1 MGLCSAAGRGH
12 SLKVVLFFSGLGK
25 PGGISPDLRH
35 LAAALTEEGINPT
48 VTSRLREVLSAEA
61 GRGTI
66 VNVYGCLP
74 SARNLGAM
82 MLARARGQ
90 RLVWTPVFHPRRP
103 ATWKGSGLYRVMEVF
118 DRTAPRLARF
128 THAVSAA
135 TEEEAAFFQAM
146 GAPRTAVV
154 PLVVGGTHEPLT
166 GRDRASA
173 RRRLGVGDGPVVLLI
188 AAHSPRRK
196 GMDFAAG
203 VLAELRRELVE
214 ATFLVVGGGSLGA
227 LAGQPGVTATGWCPE
242 NLLLDA
248 YRSAD
253 LLFVP
258 SRYEQF
264 SRATIEAW
272 ACGTPVVLS
281 DGVALAATADRSGAG
296 VVVRFGDIPGAAAA
310 LAKALSDPAW
320 RQQAGQ
326 RGRSLVEDRFL
337 PADHLRATLGLY
349 RSVT

>member
-1 MGLCSAAGRGH
+1 LR
-12 SLKVVLFFSGLGK
+12 VVLFFSGLGK
-25 PGGISPDLRH
+25 PGGISPDLMH
-35 LAAALTEEGINPT
+35 LAAALSEEGINPT
-48 VTSRLREVLSAEA
+48 VTSRLREVLSAKA
-61 GRGTI
+61 GPGTI

-74 SARNLGAM
+74 SARNFGAM

-103 ATWKGSGLYRVMEVF
+103 ATWRGSGLYRVMELF

-154 PLVVGGTHEPLT
+154 PLVVSDTHEPLT
-166 GRDRASA
+166 GPTRASA
-173 RRRLGVGDGPVVLLI
+173 RRRLGVGDGPVVLLV

-203 VLAELRRELVE
+203 VLAELQRELPEV
-214 ATFLVVGGGSLGA
+214 TFLVVGGGSLGA
-227 LAGQPGVTATGWCPE
+227 LGGRPSVTAAGWCSGD
-242 NLLLDA
+242 LLVDA

-253 LLFVP
+253 VLFVP

-272 ACGTPVVLS
+272 ACGLPVVLS
-281 DGVALAATADRSGAG
+281 DGVALADTAVCSGAG
-296 VVVRFGDIPGAAAA
+296 VVVRFEDVPGAAIA
-310 LAKALSDPAW
+310 LVNVLSDPAW
-320 RQQAGQ
+320 RQEAGQ
-326 RGRSLVEDRFL
+326 RGRSLVEERFL
-337 PADHLRATLGLY
+337 PANHLRATLDLY